1 MDIKEI
7 DQFFDYQLTFDE
19 EPTFLLDEIVTQA
32 SAYLPSD
39 QIKEI
44 YHAYTFTKAA
54 HAGVK
59 RLS

>member
-7 DQFFDYQLTFDE
+7 DSFFDYQMTFDE
-19 EPTFLLDEIVTQA
+19 DPLFLLDEIIAQA
-32 SAYLPSD
+32 SAYLPAE
-39 QIKEI
+39 QIEGIK
-44 YHAYTFTKAA
+44 HAYTFTKAA